1 MADNYI
7 TNYNGS
13 ITALSDNIDV
23 NGKSIQ
29 GAEVNIRTN
38 ASNGD
43 VNIDANGTGN
53 VVLSGL
59 KYPNSD
65 GNPND
70 VLITDS
76 FGNLSFAPQSAGGAG
91 SGSYYWQ
98 IAADDSTE
106 IRVLSDNTIKFI
118 GGTGLTSAS
127 DAQGNITFNQVSND
141 FSLTG
146 EATASAV
153 SYDGTGNVALSVTL
167 DHNALDTEYLRLDGT
182 TQPAGALNFNGQN
195 VTNAGAITAT
205 SFTGPLTGNTTG
217 YHTGDVKGSVV
228 ADDSTLIVDAVG
240 GGVPFTRI
248 LNKPTNVAGYGI
260 TDALALSSLSVGAD
274 ASASGSGGI
283 AFNDGTGVFTYTP
296 PDLSDFPTLTGTNT
310 LTNKTLTD
318 PAITLNDSTAL
329 NLGTDSDATI
339 SYNGTNTTFSQTTNG
354 GEMFIIHPRQVRIDS
369 SDGLNSTS
377 MHIQSV
383 GSTRI
388 RFYANDA
395 GNEKLGINQN
405 GVYLLDAVNLTF
417 GTGNTIAGAGA
428 NALDVASQTLTLKA
442 NTFTVKNF
450 ADDNTLLSANNG
462 GNVHLYY
469 NNVAKLNT
477 SADGVAVTG
486 ELEVSTNLN
495 VTGDIG
501 SANLTNGRITFATTN
516 GVLTDNP
523 KLTWNGATL
532 DVNGTV
538 DATTVETEGLTIT
551 QNDISGTRSN
561 ENLTIAANGTGKVQ
575 IDDPIVV
582 GATLETTIGSDGS
595 AAGLPAAPAQ
605 YLKINVNG
613 TDYKIPLYLI
623 S

>member
-53 VVLSGL
+53 VVLSGM

-65 GNPND
+65 GSPNE
-70 VLITDS
+70 VLITDG

-91 SGSYYWQ
+91 GGSYYWQ
-98 IAADDSTE
+98 VAADDSTE

-182 TQPAGALNFNGQN
+182 TQPSGALNFNGQN
-195 VTNAGAITAT
+195 VTNAGSITGT
-205 SFTGPLTGNTTG
+205 SFVGPLTGNTTG

-228 ADDSTLIVDAVG
+228 ADDSTIIVDAIG
-240 GGVPFTRI
+240 GGVPFTRV
-248 LNKPTNVAGYGI
+248 LNKPTTVTGYGI

-274 ASASGSGGI
+274 AAASGSGGL
-283 AFNDGTGVFTYTP
+283 AFNDATGTFTYTP

-318 PAITLNDSTAL
+318 PAITLNDSTNL
-329 NLGTDSDATI
+329 NIGTDSDTTI
-339 SYNGTNTTFSQTTNG
+339 SFNGSNTTFSQTTDS
-354 GEMFIIHPRQVRIDS
+354 GEMFILHPRQIRLRGAPD
-369 SDGLNSTS
+369 NATS
-377 MHIQSV
+377 MHLQGV
-383 GSTRI
+383 GSTQI

-395 GNEKLGINQN
+395 SNEKLGINEN

-450 ADDNTLLSANNG
+450 ADSDTLLSANNG

-469 NNVAKLNT
+469 NNASKLNT

-561 ENLTIAANGTGKVQ
+561 ENLNIAANGTGKVQ

>member
-260 TDALALSSLSVGAD
+260 TDALALSSLTVGAD

-283 AFNDGTGVFTYTP
+283 AFNDGTGVFTFTP
-296 PDLSDFPTLTGTNT
+296 PDLSPYLTTETDTLDNVTGRGATTTNDITVGTITTTGTNAIT
-310 LTNKTLTD
+310 TSDLIIAGGTIRTVNSNSNIELD
-318 PAITLNDSTAL
+318 PAGTGIVNILSGVNVSADANVTL
-329 NLGTDSDATI
+329 
-339 SYNGTNTTFSQTTNG
+339 
-354 GEMFIIHPRQVRIDS
+354 
-369 SDGLNSTS
+369 
-377 MHIQSV
+377 
-383 GSTRI
+383 
-388 RFYANDA
+388 
-395 GNEKLGINQN
+395 
-405 GVYLLDAVNLTF
+405 
-417 GTGNTIAGAGA
+417 GTGNTITGSSAGVTTVTAT
-428 NALDVASQTLTLKA
+428 SEITLA
-442 NTFTVKNF
+442 
-450 ADDNTLLSANNG
+450 ADTIYLNNSADSETMADFANNG
-462 GNVHLYY
+462 AVQLYY
-469 NNVAKLNT
+469 DNAVRVATT
-477 SADGVAVTG
+477 SAGVSITG
-486 ELEVSTNLN
+486 TLQSDTNLEA
-495 VTGDIG
+495 TGSLKSG
-501 SANLTNGRITFATTN
+501 NLTAGRILYSGTA
-516 GVLTDNP
+516 GLVQDNP
-523 KLTWNGATL
+523 KLTFDGTTL
-532 DVNGTV
+532 DLNGTF
-538 DATTVETEGLTIT
+538 DATTIQTEGLSFT

-561 ENLTIAANGTGKVQ
+561 ENITVSANGTGKVEL
-575 IDDPIVV
+575 DDIIITS
-582 GATLETTIGSDGS
+582 ATLETTVGGDG
-595 AAGLPAAPAQ
+595 AASGLPATPQ
-605 YLKINVNG
+605 RYLKINVNG

-623 S
+623 V

>member
-13 ITALSDNIDV
+13 ITALSDNIEV

-59 KYPNSD
+59 KFPNTD

-283 AFNDGTGVFTYTP
+283 AFNDGTGVFTFTP
-296 PDLSDFPTLTGTNT
+296 PDLSPYLTTETDTLDNVTGRGATTTNDIT
-310 LTNKTLTD
+310 VGTITTTSTN
-318 PAITLNDSTAL
+318 AITTADL
-329 NLGTDSDATI
+329 TIYGTVIRGTTSNSNIEIDPSGTGVVDIKSGITMPDASNFTI
-339 SYNGTNTTFSQTTNG
+339 
-354 GEMFIIHPRQVRIDS
+354 
-369 SDGLNSTS
+369 
-377 MHIQSV
+377 
-383 GSTRI
+383 
-388 RFYANDA
+388 
-395 GNEKLGINQN
+395 
-405 GVYLLDAVNLTF
+405 

-428 NALDVASQTLTLKA
+428 NTLDVASQTLTLKA

>member
-59 KYPNSD
+59 KFPNTD

-76 FGNLSFAPQSAGGAG
+76 FGNLSFAPPSAGGA

-98 IAADDSTE
+98 VAADDSTE

-182 TQPAGALNFNGQN
+182 TQPTGALNFNGQN

-248 LNKPTNVAGYGI
+248 LNKPTDVAGYGI

-296 PDLSDFPTLTGTNT
+296 PDFTPYLTAETDTLDNVTGRGATTTNDITVGTITTTGTN
-310 LTNKTLTD
+310 
-318 PAITLNDSTAL
+318 AITTADL
-329 NLGTDSDATI
+329 TI
-339 SYNGTNTTFSQTTNG
+339 SGTTIKGTTSNSNI
-354 GEMFIIHPRQVRIDS
+354 EIDPS
-369 SDGLNSTS
+369 GTGVVDIKSGIT
-377 MHIQSV
+377 MP
-383 GSTRI
+383 
-388 RFYANDA
+388 DA
-395 GNEKLGINQN
+395 SNFTI
-405 GVYLLDAVNLTF
+405 

-450 ADDNTLLSANNG
+450 ADDNTLLSATNG

-477 SADGVAVTG
+477 SVDGVAVTG

-582 GATLETTIGSDGS
+582 GATLETTIGSDGA
-595 AAGLPAAPAQ
+595 AAGLPAAPER

-613 TDYKIPLYLI
+613 ADYKIPLYLI